1 MVPFILKYFFLL
13 LTSMFAFYKILN
25 IRNFSAKNHLIN
37 FCFAITTA
45 LFTTTIYDKTFF
57 HKTIFIFIMLFIY
70 LKCITKTP
78 LLLSFISTITAL
90 SLSYISLTISGLLIC
105 IFLVPFQV
113 EISSIPVLV
122 YVICSSI
129 LQCFLLFALFR
140 IKRLQHGIPF
150 VKCRKF
156 IKFGT
161 IICVL
166 PILVFIYFYTPN
178 FTLFPHNIIGL
189 VLILLLAIALLV
201 WWRRKITQSYVEK
214 LRVSEV
220 ESLYKEISDKDLE
233 IEKLRASND
242 QLAGIIHKDNK
253 LIPAMELAVRNYLQT
268 AALMK
273 AEDAKQL
280 GADLLA
286 NLERMSEDRTGIIR
300 AYQEN
305 TSYRQRTGL
314 SSIDAIV
321 DYMENRASSLGID
334 YHYQYDKGIK
344 EKLSAYIS
352 EDDAM
357 HLLSDLI
364 ENAIIAAS
372 HSEKK
377 VVHIHIGFIQDILFM
392 DISDGGIP
400 FKPETYQ
407 NLGMH
412 QHTTHAD
419 DGGSGIGLMDLG
431 KLKKQY
437 KFSLQIYEY
446 PIDESVHTKKIRIL
460 FDRKNHYLIQS
471 YRAREIRSVVMR
483 NDLHV
488 FQYVDSE
495 NEIPI
500 LEDKSK
506 RSV

>member
-1 MVPFILKYFFLL
+1 
-13 LTSMFAFYKILN
+13 MFN
-25 IRNFSAKNHLIN
+25 IIIR
-37 FCFAITTA
+37 
-45 LFTTTIYDKTFF
+45 
-57 HKTIFIFIMLFIY
+57 FIFITFCSIYTYNKLLDLNISSRKLFALDILVSIILPTIIINTPYLESLLCLYLLFFFLFLYFLFSRQTKLTITFISSLISFLISYFSLSLVACIICAALTPFVNDYTLIQSPLIIFIGGIFQFLFIY
-70 LKCITKTP
+70 LLFKKKRLHKGMPFLKYPKFTSAVLMTC
-78 LLLSFISTITAL
+78 SFAII
-90 SLSYISLTISGLLIC
+90 
-105 IFLVPFQV
+105 IFLGSQNIFFNMY
-113 EISSIPVLV
+113 SI
-122 YVICSSI
+122 
-129 LQCFLLFALFR
+129 
-140 IKRLQHGIPF
+140 RL
-150 VKCRKF
+150 
-156 IKFGT
+156 
-161 IICVL
+161 
-166 PILVFIYFYTPN
+166 
-178 FTLFPHNIIGL
+178 FTLIFF
-189 VLILLLAIALLV
+189 LLLAIALLV

-233 IEKLRASND
+233 IEKLRVSND

-273 AEDAKQL
+273 PEDAKQL

-412 QHTTHAD
+412 QHTTHAN

-500 LEDKSK
+500 LEDKTK

>member
-1 MVPFILKYFFLL
+1 MFSIFIRYFFIVIC
-13 LTSMFAFYKILN
+13 SIYSYYKILN
-25 IRNFSAKNHLIN
+25 LKYSSRKFYV
-37 FCFAITTA
+37 ITI
-45 LFTTTIYDKTFF
+45 LF
-57 HKTIFIFIMLFIY
+57 
-70 LKCITKTP
+70 
-78 LLLSFISTITAL
+78 
-90 SLSYISLTISGLLIC
+90 SLTISITIP
-105 IFLVPFQV
+105 IFTQNNYALK
-113 EISSIPVLV
+113 I
-122 YVICSSI
+122 
-129 LQCFLLFALFR
+129 LLFFLCYFTFITIQTQASIYISLCTSIISFCISYLALSIACFILSIAYAPFSR
-140 IKRLQHGIPF
+140 NLSSFPSIYFILTTGVIQTILIYLLFKIKRLKNGMPFLIRLNLINIGIFLCIVIIIYNIFIRKIAPTFFPF
-150 VKCRKF
+150 NL
-156 IKFGT
+156 IAMT
-161 IICVL
+161 LIIICL
-166 PILVFIYFYTPN
+166 SILFI
-178 FTLFPHNIIGL
+178 
-189 VLILLLAIALLV
+189 
-201 WWRRKITQSYVEK
+201 WWRQKITQSYVEK

-268 AALMK
+268 ATLMK

-377 VVHIHIGFIQDILFM
+377 FVHIHIGFIQDILFM

>member
-1 MVPFILKYFFLL
+1 MIASVIRFYFQILCSTYVFFRILNLPIFSKKQRVINTIISLCISYIFSLLPYSNFTYKTICLYLVFFLYIKL
-13 LTSMFAFYKILN
+13 IT
-25 IRNFSAKNHLIN
+25 NFNLS
-37 FCFAITTA
+37 IT
-45 LFTTTIYDKTFF
+45 LVISVISFS
-57 HKTIFIFIMLFIY
+57 
-70 LKCITKTP
+70 
-78 LLLSFISTITAL
+78 LSFISLA
-90 SLSYISLTISGLLIC
+90 ISGFLLCFINITFINDAKNIDSLPYIFIGGIIQYILLQLLFKIKRLKYGMPFLLNNSFLNCGLVIC
-105 IFLVPFQV
+105 IFIIGYNFIVVALNPIYFP
-113 EISSIPVLV
+113 IN
-122 YVICSSI
+122 
-129 LQCFLLFALFR
+129 LFAMF
-140 IKRLQHGIPF
+140 
-150 VKCRKF
+150 
-156 IKFGT
+156 
-161 IICVL
+161 
-166 PILVFIYFYTPN
+166 
-178 FTLFPHNIIGL
+178 
-189 VLILLLAIALLV
+189 LILLLAIALLV

-273 AEDAKQL
+273 PEDAKQL

-412 QHTTHAD
+412 QHTTHAN

>member
-1 MVPFILKYFFLL
+1 MLSYFLKYFFIMLCNIYA
-13 LTSMFAFYKILN
+13 SIKILN
-25 IRNFSAKNHLIN
+25 KKNFTVPNLFNYIIFILLSSIYLSMFSQTDYIYTTILIWIILLI
-37 FCFAITTA
+37 FIKIFFKIKIPLAITCS
-45 LFTTTIYDKTFF
+45 I
-57 HKTIFIFIMLFIY
+57 I
-70 LKCITKTP
+70 
-78 LLLSFISTITAL
+78 
-90 SLSYISLTISGLLIC
+90 SLSISYIALTISSFI
-105 IFLVPFQV
+105 ISIIITPFCND
-113 EISSIPVLV
+113 ISSMPSIYYVSTSSVLQFIIIIV
-122 YVICSSI
+122 
-129 LQCFLLFALFR
+129 LFR
-140 IKRLQHGIPF
+140 IKRLQRGMP
-150 VKCRKF
+150 
-156 IKFGT
+156 
-161 IICVL
+161 
-166 PILVFIYFYTPN
+166 FIYKNSFTYLGVAIALFVIILFLYLKLLDSKLFPSN
-178 FTLFPHNIIGL
+178 LLTLFI
-189 VLILLLAIALLV
+189 ILLLAIALLV